1 MIILQI
7 YSNIL
12 KPPTFLRFLF
22 YKATSFYLA
31 SVISCTYI
39 AINGRKQRLGTQCVP
54 NLLAKLLLHVK
65 ARTGLGRE
73 FIVSMNRRLGIFL
86 LQLLYERFQRRLLL
100 GGGGYP
106 LACQSGISRQC
117 SIFRCSR
124 CCAPYSG
131 RQLPPLICPR
141 GCCRH
146 DKSRNDNRCR
156 KNHAQDAPRILGE
169 SIFPC

>member
-54 NLLAKLLLHVK
+54 NLLAKLRLHIK
-65 ARTGLGRE
+65 ARAILGGKL
-73 FIVSMNRRLGIFL
+73 VVAMNCRLGIFL
-86 LQLLYERFQRRLLL
+86 LQLFYERFQRRLLL
-100 GGGGYP
+100 GG
-106 LACQSGISRQC
+106 SGILRL
-117 SIFRCSR
+117 
-124 CCAPYSG
+124 A
-131 RQLPPLICPR
+131 
-141 GCCRH
+141 
-146 DKSRNDNRCR
+146 
-156 KNHAQDAPRILGE
+156 ILGKPADVAY
-169 SIFPC
+169 SDAHSVVSLTVGANFLH

>member
-54 NLLAKLLLHVK
+54 NLLAKLLLHIE
-65 ARTGLGRE
+65 ARAILGGKL
-73 FIVSMNRRLGIFL
+73 VVAMNCRLGIFL
-86 LQLLYERFQRRLLL
+86 LQLFNERFQRRLLL
-100 GGGGYP
+100 GGSGVLR
-106 LACQSGISRQC
+106 LA
-117 SIFRCSR
+117 
-124 CCAPYSG
+124 
-131 RQLPPLICPR
+131 
-141 GCCRH
+141 
-146 DKSRNDNRCR
+146 
-156 KNHAQDAPRILGE
+156 ILGKPADVAY
-169 SIFPC
+169 SDAHGVVSLTVGANFLH

>member
-54 NLLAKLLLHVK
+54 NLLAKLLLHIK
-65 ARTGLGRE
+65 ARTILGGKL
-73 FIVSMNRRLGIFL
+73 IVAMNSRLGIFL
-86 LQLLYERFQRRLLL
+86 LQLLYQRFQRSRLL
-100 GGGGYP
+100 GG
-106 LACQSGISRQC
+106 SGILRL
-117 SIFRCSR
+117 
-124 CCAPYSG
+124 A
-131 RQLPPLICPR
+131 
-141 GCCRH
+141 
-146 DKSRNDNRCR
+146 
-156 KNHAQDAPRILGE
+156 ILGKPADVAY
-169 SIFPC
+169 SDAHGVVTLAVGANLFY